1 MPTERFYHLAEEK
14 KKQIREAAVKEFS
27 RVSFDKVSINKIV
40 QNAGISR
47 GSFYTYFFDK
57 EDVLSYIF
65 EDLILQIQEFCMDI
79 LLKEKGD
86 LWNLLMKMFDFV
98 MEVCEKRNIFHVA
111 QNTVGHSAVMK
122 VLEKNIPCCSSRQGM
137 PKDDWVEEIYQA
149 ADCSEMRVEN
159 VEDFKI
165 LFTVCITNIV
175 ATIGEIQQGCIEK
188 SEGRQLLARRLN
200 YIQYGAVKR

>member
-14 KKQIREAAVKEFS
+14 KMQIREAAIKEFS

-65 EDLILQIQEFCMDI
+65 EDLILQIQKFCMDI
-79 LLKEKGD
+79 LLKERGD
-86 LWNLLMKMFDFV
+86 FWNLLMKMFDFV
-98 MEVCEKRNIFHVA
+98 MEVCEKRSIFYVA

-122 VLEKNIPCCSSRQGM
+122 ILEKNIPCCSGYQKT
-137 PKDDWVEEIYQA
+137 PKNDWVEDIYQA
-149 ADCSEMRVEN
+149 ADCSEMRVETI
-159 VEDFKI
+159 EDFKI
-165 LFTVCITNIV
+165 LFTACITNVV
-175 ATIGEIQQGCIEK
+175 ATIGEIQQGLIEK
-188 SEGRQLLARRLN
+188 SVGRELLARRLN